1 MTGKMSDFE
10 KSFVNSDRHS
20 RRVSLHAERLVQ
32 LANPQPG
39 QYYLDIGCG
48 NGAAPIYIA
57 RKFQLE
63 VTGVDI
69 DPEQIALAK
78 SSSEGMKNIRF
89 LALDS
94 RDLPFADSEFDIVFT
109 NKVIH
114 HIPGWQKAMVE
125 MIRVLRPGGH
135 LIYADFIL
143 PSIVARLGEALS
155 RGSAGFPTRKA
166 LDDLF
171 ARGGL
176 QAVHRSVLPMH
187 FEGVYLK
194 GG

>member
-1 MTGKMSDFE
+1 MGNMSELE
-10 KSFVNSDRHS
+10 KLFVNNDRHS
-20 RRVSLHAERLVQ
+20 QRVSLHAERLVR
-32 LANPQPG
+32 LVNPQPG
-39 QYYLDIGCG
+39 QHYLDVGCG

-78 SSSEGMKNIRF
+78 ASSEGMKNIRF
-89 LALDS
+89 LALDG
-94 RDLPFADSEFDIVFT
+94 RDLPFADGEFDIVLT

-114 HIPGWQKAMVE
+114 HIPGWQKALIE

-143 PSIVARLGEALS
+143 PSIVARLGETLF

-176 QAVHRSVLPMH
+176 QAVYRSVLPMH
-187 FEGVYLK
+187 LESVYLK
-194 GG
+194 GGG